1 MCKLWHFIV
10 IDTHDIPWVRLFSAK
25 FGKYLTPGAYIN
37 YTGLMT
43 VVQGIKYM
51 ILCLSGIFFS
61 YMSHLV
67 CFCQARFQYASQ
79 AEWS

>member
-10 IDTHDIPWVRLFSAK
+10 IDTHDIPWARHISAK

-43 VVQGIKYM
+43 IVEVYN
-51 ILCLSGIFFS
+51 
-61 YMSHLV
+61 YH
-67 CFCQARFQYASQ
+67 
-79 AEWS
+79 

>member
-10 IDTHDIPWVRLFSAK
+10 IDTHDIPWARLCSAN

-43 VVQGIKYM
+43 VVQSIHSL
-51 ILCLSGIFFS
+51 ILCLLGIVFH
-61 YMSHLV
+61 MSHL
-67 CFCQARFQYASQ
+67 F
-79 AEWS
+79 

>member
-10 IDTHDIPWVRLFSAK
+10 IDTHDVPWARLFSAK

-43 VVQGIKYM
+43 IVQGTI
-51 ILCLSGIFFS
+51 IAHRPFFPCVPS
-61 YMSHLV
+61 WRGV
-67 CFCQARFQYASQ
+67 GDT
-79 AEWS
+79 